1 MPPTWDA
8 VPEWHAALLISC
20 LSLLID
26 SEPVYG
32 RDCAS
37 FGSGVCHCVQWK
49 EALGYLLTEGMNED
63 LCWWETLKRVLP
75 LVGMWHEQK
84 QEHIRIFRKSGVG
97 RPGWEGDRSGRR
109 GPTRLHSSPINS
121 APPSSQDG
129 SFSPSSPPTPL
140 WQENQSPAPY
150 ARHRA
155 VHFAFP
161 YFFKFILE

>member
-8 VPEWHAALLISC
+8 VPECHAALLISR

-32 RDCAS
+32 RHCAS

-84 QEHIRIFRKSGVG
+84 QEHIQIFRKSGVG
-97 RPGWEGDRSGRR
+97 RPGWEGDRSGRP
-109 GPTRLHSSPINS
+109 GPTCLHSSPINS
-121 APPSSQDG
+121 APPSFQGLSRRMILSIIA
-129 SFSPSSPPTPL
+129 SFSSLAREPVPSPL
-140 WQENQSPAPY
+140 CQTQGCALCISL
-150 ARHRA
+150 
-155 VHFAFP
+155 F
-161 YFFKFILE
+161 L